1 MNTYKFKI
9 YPNREQEER
18 LNTMFGCS
26 RFVWNY
32 FLDLNNK
39 IYLEAKEKDIK
50 KKHLNYYDCANKLTE
65 LKKESEWLNEANSQ
79 SLQQTLKDLDTGY
92 NRFFKKQS
100 GFPNFK
106 SKRNNQSFRI
116 PQHFEIKGGKIHFPK
131 LKEGI
136 KTTIHRE
143 VKGDIRFA
151 TIFKTKT
158 GKYFVSITT
167 GLEVKKK
174 RISNN
179 KIGID
184 LGIKDFVVISN
195 GEKHNLPIKEDS
207 KLKFLHR
214 QLSKKIKGS
223 KNKDKARLKLAK
235 KYEKI
240 ENKKQDFQHKL
251 SDKLCKENKLI
262 AIEDLNIKGMV
273 KNHCLAKSISNQSWY
288 SFITKLEYKSK
299 RYGGKIEK
307 TNRFYPSSK
316 TCNNCGYVNQ
326 NLELKDREWQ
336 CPNCKSILDRDINAS
351 KNIISQVQ
359 RELNIKDGGNCH
371 LKPEELSSVD
381 EAMNQ
386 EAIGLNTRQQF
397 TRDLII
403 KYIYMTTEKI
413 LEITKRKGHFNIT
426 WHYRYNFLRTMC
438 NNLVKKGKLK
448 LRSSHSG
455 YDIYEL
461 NKPTLSRN

>member
-1 MNTYKFKI
+1 MNTYKFRI
-9 YPNREQEER
+9 SPNKEQEEK
-18 LNTMFGCS
+18 LNIMFGCS

-39 IYLEAKEKDIK
+39 IYLEAKEKDLK
-50 KKHLNYYDCANKLTE
+50 KKHLNYYDCANRLTE
-65 LKKESEWLNEANSQ
+65 LKKENDWLKEANSQ
-79 SLQQTLKDLDTGY
+79 SLQQTLKDLDTAY

-116 PQHFEIKGGKIHFPK
+116 PQFFEIKGSKIYFPK
-131 LKEGI
+131 FKEGI
-136 KTTIHRE
+136 KTIIHRK
-143 VKGDIRFA
+143 VKGNIRYA
-151 TIFKTKT
+151 TVSKTKT
-158 GKYFVSITT
+158 EKYFVSITT
-167 GLEVKKK
+167 DFEFKKE
-174 RISNN
+174 RTSNRQ
-179 KIGID
+179 IGID

-195 GEKHNLPIKEDS
+195 GEKYNLLNGEGD

-214 QLSKKIKGS
+214 KLSKKVRGS
-223 KNKDKARLKLAK
+223 NNKSKARLKLAK

-273 KNHCLAKSISNQSWY
+273 RNHCLAKSISNKSWY

-316 TCNNCGYVNQ
+316 TCNNCGYINQ

-336 CPNCKSILDRDINAS
+336 CPNCKSILDRDTNAS
-351 KNIISQVQ
+351 KNILAQVQ

-371 LKPEELSSVD
+371 LKPVELSSID
-381 EAMNQ
+381 EAMKQ
-386 EAIGLNTRQQF
+386 EAIGSLAR
-397 TRDLII
+397 
-403 KYIYMTTEKI
+403 
-413 LEITKRKGHFNIT
+413 
-426 WHYRYNFLRTMC
+426 
-438 NNLVKKGKLK
+438 
-448 LRSSHSG
+448 
-455 YDIYEL
+455 
-461 NKPTLSRN
+461 